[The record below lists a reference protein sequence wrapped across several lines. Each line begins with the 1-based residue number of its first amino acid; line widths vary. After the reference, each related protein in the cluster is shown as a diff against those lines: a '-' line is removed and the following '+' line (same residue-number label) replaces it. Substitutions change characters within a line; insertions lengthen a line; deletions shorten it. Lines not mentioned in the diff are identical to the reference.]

1 MKSSQVT
8 TQIPQIGIQQVMYK
22 KSSKFILTSI
32 ASLMAVTG
40 LSMMPA
46 IAELADVDRNTNE
59 SDVTNNSE
67 YTGYPKTT
75 GGFPRWYT
83 EKNSSRSGGSLKLG
97 LCVDSTFDP
106 LCLAAPQPDPNLPIS
121 FPDNFPDEA
130 FWWTTEAVT
139 TTTPGGAKAL
149 LVLATEAAFGNGDP
163 VDGDQI
169 VFNRTR
175 IRILGGLQTNRWY
188 RITYPYGTK
197 DLQATAKGSKPATIN
212 FTEDFGCAPSLVSI
226 CNFGSVLVAKG
237 RGGVTNPIGNPWLTW
252 DNFNTNLDSL
262 DPVVSGK
269 YVGDPNVEHRI
280 IGSPI
285 ANSTHSSGYQNFFK
299 VELITGKGGT
309 VVPNVRPIA
318 YTDLFSVSGKVYQPP
333 TTP

>member
-1 MKSSQVT
+1 MRSSQIT
-8 TQIPQIGIQQVMYK
+8 TQIHQNSMQQVKYK
-22 KSSKFILTSI
+22 KRFKSILASI
-32 ASLMAVTG
+32 ASLMTVTG

-46 IAELADVDRNTNE
+46 SAELSSVDPEKNE
-59 SDVTNNSE
+59 LDTENNSE

-83 EKNSSRSGGSLKLG
+83 EKNSTRPGGPLKLG
-97 LCVDSTFDP
+97 LCVDSTLDP
-106 LCLAAPQPDPNLPIS
+106 LCLAAPQPDPDSPIS

-130 FWWTTEAVT
+130 FWWTAEAET
-139 TTTPGGAKAL
+139 TITPGGARAL

-175 IRILGGLQTNRWY
+175 IRILGGLTAGRWY

-197 DLQATAKGSKPATIN
+197 DLQATTRDPRKPATIN
-212 FTEDFGCAPSLVSI
+212 VTEDFGCAPSLVAI

-237 RGGVTNPIGNPWLTW
+237 RGGVTNPIGNPLLTW
-252 DNFNTNLDSL
+252 TTFKTNLDSP
-262 DPVVSGK
+262 DPVISGK
-269 YVGDPNVEHRI
+269 YVGDPNVDSRI
-280 IGSPI
+280 TGSPI
-285 ANSTHSSGYQNFFK
+285 PNSSHPSGYQNFFK
-299 VELITGKGGT
+299 VELLSTTTPRT
-309 VVPNVRPIA
+309 VVRQIA